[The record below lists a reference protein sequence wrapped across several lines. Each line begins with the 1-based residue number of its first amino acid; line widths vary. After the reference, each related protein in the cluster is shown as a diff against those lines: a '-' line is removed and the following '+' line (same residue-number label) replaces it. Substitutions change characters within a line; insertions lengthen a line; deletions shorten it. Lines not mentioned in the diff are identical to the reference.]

1 MREIIYNFYAIIH
14 CYELYINKMRSFRV
28 SIKNFIY
35 ALFFAVTILFIV
47 ACDHDKDI
55 EKYNLNGDAIKGV
68 VYSGGV
74 KVYEADTDTLLA
86 EGAIEDGKYLIEDIY
101 YKGLVKIV
109 GYADEQL
116 DEASGVRTT
125 LSPQLIESKVVYID
139 KDNNNVLLTFDG
151 LMSSLIDDF
160 SSVSQDDIDSFYES
174 VAYTLGGLD
183 KKPTDM
189 SFTPLKIG
197 DDLSAIGKDEA
208 KYALL
213 MATISNEADITAD
226 QSSLDNARA
235 LDSAKKT
242 VAEFFIKGDTT
253 GLMDKF
259 RQTALDMNLTGLDTI
274 LGDLNTTVEAKDDL
288 ANDVN
293 VTDPGLSDK
302 TGVEPGT
309 IADIGVPIDVNP
321 PDSWDTS
328 SQLSSAFQ
336 GRLSN
341 VVFANVENGYL
352 SKDDGQTWKRTVKLT
367 KKSKLKVRYEAS
379 GEYNTTVPLK
389 VYILNKVFKSN
400 ITTSAPPAGY
410 TDGASNFLD
419 GSSTDLAKEDLA
431 KVTDKKKA
439 TYLVTQAVE
448 NLINS
453 LDKAKRDA
461 LKISDYYTFTN
472 FYDFVYKKGMVDDF
486 SQIDSI
492 LDIYGVLGI
501 TLSDDVRDQMF
512 SVLKEKELRDID
524 SIDELRALVNT
535 FVQLE
540 DFTKNS
546 GSYTYWA

>member
-367 KKSKLKVRYEAS
+367 KKSKLKS
-379 GEYNTTVPLK
+379 
-389 VYILNKVFKSN
+389 
-400 ITTSAPPAGY
+400 
-410 TDGASNFLD
+410 
-419 GSSTDLAKEDLA
+419 
-431 KVTDKKKA
+431 
-439 TYLVTQAVE
+439 
-448 NLINS
+448 
-453 LDKAKRDA
+453 
-461 LKISDYYTFTN
+461 
-472 FYDFVYKKGMVDDF
+472 
-486 SQIDSI
+486 
-492 LDIYGVLGI
+492 
-501 TLSDDVRDQMF
+501 
-512 SVLKEKELRDID
+512 
-524 SIDELRALVNT
+524 
-535 FVQLE
+535 
-540 DFTKNS
+540 
-546 GSYTYWA
+546 